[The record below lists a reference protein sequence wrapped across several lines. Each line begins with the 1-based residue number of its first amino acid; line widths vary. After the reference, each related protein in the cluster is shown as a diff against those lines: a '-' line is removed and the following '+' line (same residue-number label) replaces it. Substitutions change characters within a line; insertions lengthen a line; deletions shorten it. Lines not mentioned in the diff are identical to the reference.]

1 MRLSENFREE
11 EFLCRCCG
19 AGHGRMHP
27 QLIIGLQL
35 LRDRV
40 KAPLTV
46 TSGFRCVEHNRAVG
60 GVPNSYHTQGLA
72 ADVYTDGLTPYEL
85 AGQAA
90 LIPQFREGGIGIY
103 RKAGFVHLD
112 VGHKRRWTE

>member
-1 MRLSENFREE
+1 VRLSENFREE

-19 AGHGRMHP
+19 AGHGKMHP

-72 ADVYTDGLTPYEL
+72 ADVYADGLTPYEL

-112 VGHKRRWTE
+112 VGHKRRWAE